1 MEVVVI
7 LHRGSFCCKQQ
18 RGKHPMLLYY
28 QQPDKES
35 DGGDG
40 KAGNGVWR

>member
-1 MEVVVI
+1 V
-7 LHRGSFCCKQQ
+7 
-18 RGKHPMLLYY
+18 LLYY
-28 QQPDKES
+28 QQPDKGS